1 MIHSV
6 THQRSEFRRIQEAS
20 YCSVQPQE
28 PRYSGTLPISAGI
41 NNLRHAFG
49 KAVDTSCEG
58 RRPATSLPCGER
70 SSHPSLALRV
80 RKRRVREALWGGVLS
95 RGLPGRDLIA
105 ASRGYRVGSLDPYGT
120 KGNVGRLRPDRQVIW
135 GHARPCCGPAGP
147 GVTGWDVKG
156 KEPRS
161 AALMTWSGRASR
173 RTRSRVTKEEGRGE
187 LRGVIE
193 PSLGLMRAQGNSA
206 VA

>member
-1 MIHSV
+1 M
-6 THQRSEFRRIQEAS
+6 Q
-20 YCSVQPQE
+20 
-28 PRYSGTLPISAGI
+28 
-41 NNLRHAFG
+41 
-49 KAVDTSCEG
+49 
-58 RRPATSLPCGER
+58 
-70 SSHPSLALRV
+70 
-80 RKRRVREALWGGVLS
+80 EALWGGALS

-135 GHARPCCGPAGP
+135 GHARSCCGPAGP

-156 KEPRS
+156 KELRS
-161 AALMTWSGRASR
+161 NALMSGTGRASR
-173 RTRSRVTKEEGRGE
+173 RIRSRVTKEGRGE

-193 PSLGLMRAQGNSA
+193 PSLGLMRAQGDSA